1 MQSGLHAWTAT
12 LQIAHDTLK
21 VLVRDP
27 DGEDVLR
34 AEFSDHPHHP
44 NALLRLLEGV
54 ALWRGTPL
62 CAVIFVEHVV
72 SPSLGMGG
80 WDNAEL
86 WPSESALV
94 SFRFV
99 DSRHRSRRLESA
111 QDLRVQHRVD
121 GQSR

>member
-1 MQSGLHAWTAT
+1 MHSSLHAWTAT
-12 LQIAHDTLK
+12 LQIGHDSLK

-34 AEFSDHPHHP
+34 AEFCDHPHHSS
-44 NALLRLLEGV
+44 ALLTLLEGV

-72 SPSLGMGG
+72 TPSLGVGG
-80 WDNAEL
+80 WDNPEL

-94 SFRFV
+94 SLRFV
-99 DSRHRSRRLESA
+99 DPRHRPRRLA
-111 QDLRVQHRVD
+111 